1 MKRLLR
7 PDVKNLKLLQRA
19 SWKGELREIG
29 AVELRPPGSSKHR
42 AANCYRSDH
51 AYEIR
56 EQSCRNRVPGLFHTD
71 RSKVNCSDIKR
82 GLRASVNS
90 RCRKT
95 DDIIRTKPMYD
106 FSQYR

>member
-7 PDVKNLKLLQRA
+7 PDVKNLKLSQRA
-19 SWKGELREIG
+19 SWKGELREIAG
-29 AVELRPPGSSKHR
+29 VELGHPGSSKHR
-42 AANCYRSDH
+42 AANCYRSNH

-82 GLRASVNS
+82 GLRASVNG
-90 RCRKT
+90 RGRKA
-95 DDIIRTKPMYD
+95 DDIIRAKPMHN
-106 FSQYR
+106 FSQ